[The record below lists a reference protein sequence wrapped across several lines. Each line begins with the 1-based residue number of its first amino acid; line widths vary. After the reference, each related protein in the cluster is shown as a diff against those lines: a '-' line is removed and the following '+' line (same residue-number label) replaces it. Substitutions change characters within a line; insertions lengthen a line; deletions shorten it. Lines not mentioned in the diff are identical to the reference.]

1 MTCPLKVIGR
11 NNQVHQREGQDFGS
25 TNQSFRAPW
34 LELHLESDSQQSM
47 S

>member
-11 NNQVHQREGQDFGS
+11 NHQVHQREGQDFGS